1 MYDCM
6 TTFGSFIRATTY
18 TSPSQN
24 YDFFFFFFFICRII
38 RPREALL
45 SPVTDAESKGPG
57 SQRGHH
63 INRIST
69 CIGLVA
75 SFLLYIYTCT
85 YPRLIIEGEDTF
97 HCLSAI
103 YMLVLV
109 SRT

>member
-24 YDFFFFFFFICRII
+24 YDFFFFSICRII

-63 INRIST
+63 INMIST
-69 CIGLVA
+69 GIGLVA
-75 SFLLYIYTCT
+75 SFLLYI
-85 YPRLIIEGEDTF
+85 
-97 HCLSAI
+97 H
-103 YMLVLV
+103 MHV
-109 SRT
+109 SSTHH